1 MVREDMVD
9 LALLI
14 FLIGIVISIGL
25 SLAIKTEKKAREV
38 NSILEDKNIKE
49 IKGYGIE
56 DFGDFDGTLTKEDI
70 ALMIVVQD
78 NNYVPKPNKI
88 ILQNNDGTKMTY
100 YIYSSDSAT
109 LLNEGT
115 AIYRFLKDEKYKL
128 DFQDL
133 SVMNP
138 NEGSYTLVPVIN

>member
-1 MVREDMVD
+1 MVD

-14 FLIGIVISIGL
+14 LLMGIVISIGL
-25 SLAIKTEKKAREV
+25 GLAIKTEKKVREV

-56 DFGDFDGTLTKEDI
+56 DFGDFDGTLTKEEI

-88 ILQNNDGTKMTY
+88 ILKNNDGTEKPY
-100 YIYSSDSAT
+100 YIYSSDSTT
-109 LLNEGT
+109 LLKEGRD
-115 AIYRFLKDEKYKL
+115 IYNFLKDEKYKL

-138 NEGSYTLVPVIN
+138 NEGSYILVPVIN